1 MRVSVVS
8 GVTRP
13 VGALIHAAKL
23 TEALVAAGITARR
36 VAVADAVDG
45 RVDQDIHVVRL
56 TAVDEEG
63 RGDPAQLAEAV
74 AAAADGVIDIGH
86 AEDPIAARA
95 LFRLRAEGR
104 VRAVVV
110 SVHHLEV
117 TSEFEAEQ
125 RVQESLLWA
134 DAVVCA
140 SRWWA
145 DRVERE
151 FNVTPRV
158 VPHGVDIARFAG
170 VVEDRSEAGAAFGWG
185 DRPVILAMGGVQPRK
200 GSRVLLEAFARARAR
215 LGPDALLVVA
225 GVGDRPEFHADWTD
239 DAARLGVRIAV
250 AGAGLAEADVLE
262 LGIVDHANM
271 PLLYRASDVLVTPST
286 REGFGLVALEAAA
299 SGIPNVMSDLPV
311 FAEHFTD
318 GESCL
323 TAVAGDSG
331 SLAIAIVRAV
341 RETAIRERVIDG
353 ARAVV
358 ADLSWTA
365 CARRHVELYRE
376 LAVTAAG

>member
-1 MRVSVVS
+1 
-8 GVTRP
+8 
-13 VGALIHAAKL
+13 
-23 TEALVAAGITARR
+23 VADGISARR
-36 VAVADAVDG
+36 VAVSDAVDG
-45 RVDQDIHVVRL
+45 RVDRDTHVVRL
-56 TAVDEEG
+56 TAVDDEG
-63 RGDPAQLAEAV
+63 HADPVQLAEAV
-74 AAAADGVIDIGH
+74 AASADGVIDVGH

-95 LFRLRAEGR
+95 LFRLRDAGR
-104 VRAVVV
+104 VRAVVL

-125 RVQESLLWA
+125 RVQESLVWA

-151 FNVTPRV
+151 FNVIPRV
-158 VPHGVDIARFAG
+158 VPHGVDVARFAG
-170 VVEDRSEAGAAFGWG
+170 VAEDRAAAGAAFGWG

-239 DAARLGVRIAV
+239 DARRLGVRITDAP
-250 AGAGLAEADVLE
+250 AGVPAADVLE
-262 LGIVDHANM
+262 LGIVDNADM

-341 RETAIRERVIDG
+341 REAAVRERVIAG

-365 CARRHVELYRE
+365 CARAHVALYRE
-376 LAVTAAG
+376 LAVPTPG